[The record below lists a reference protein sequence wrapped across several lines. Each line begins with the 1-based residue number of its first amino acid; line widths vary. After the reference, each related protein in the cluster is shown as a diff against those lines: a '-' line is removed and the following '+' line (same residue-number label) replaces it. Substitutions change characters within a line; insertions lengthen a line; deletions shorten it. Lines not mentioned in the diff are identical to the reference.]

1 MTTSVQNLPAA
12 GAFRGRLYE
21 VPINLN
27 RIGSNYANDC
37 PRNFDPLRQTA
48 VREIINEQTRRGN
61 FQYRNQR
68 SAAFISM
75 PSDAVDLN
83 KSFNLRKEFATSL
96 PAAGL
101 RNSAT
106 NVVYR
111 GQFKECSHFGQFSN
125 LALQVTDAARGQNAV
140 RFFEFRYET

>member
-1 MTTSVQNLPAA
+1 MTTTVQNLPAA

-27 RIGSNYANDC
+27 RIGPNYANDC
-37 PRNFDPLRQTA
+37 PRHFDPLRQTS
-48 VREIINEQTRRGN
+48 VREIINEQTRPGD
-61 FQYRNQR
+61 RNQR

-75 PSDAVDLN
+75 PSEAVDLN

-101 RNSAT
+101 RNSPA